1 MILNIFTVAHVLISL
16 IGIGAGLV
24 VMIGFLAEK
33 PLGSANT
40 LFLWTT
46 ILTSVTG
53 YMFPFH
59 GFKTSY
65 VVGAISLL
73 FLALALFALKG
84 RQLAGAWRKT
94 YVISA
99 MIALYLNVFVLIVQL
114 FMKVPALKALA
125 PTQTEPPFKL
135 TQLAVLMFFAAI
147 TITCAIRFRVVPPLA
162 RV

>member
-1 MILNIFTVAHVLISL
+1 MILNIFTLAHVLISL
-16 IGIGAGLV
+16 IGIGAGLA
-24 VMIGFLAEK
+24 VMIGFLGEK

-59 GFKTSY
+59 GFKPSY
-65 VVGAISLL
+65 VVGALSLV
-73 FLALALFALKG
+73 FLALALFALRG
-84 RQLAGAWRKT
+84 RLLAGPWRKT

-99 MIALYLNVFVLIVQL
+99 MIALYLNVFVLIAQL

-135 TQLAVLMFFAAI
+135 TQLTVLVLFFILTILSAV
-147 TITCAIRFRVVPPLA
+147 RFRVTAVRTA
-162 RV
+162 

>member
-1 MILNIFTVAHVLISL
+1 MILNIFTLVHVILSL

-24 VMIGFLAEK
+24 VMLGFLSEK
-33 PLGSANT
+33 PLGSANA

-53 YMFPFH
+53 YFFPYH
-59 GFKTSY
+59 GFKPSY

-73 FLALALFALKG
+73 FLALAVVALRAG
-84 RQLAGAWRKT
+84 QLAGAWRKT

-99 MIALYLNVFVLIVQL
+99 MIGLYLNVFVLIAQL

-125 PTQTEPPFKL
+125 PTGTEPAFKF
-135 TQLAVLMFFAAI
+135 TQLTVLVIFFI
-147 TITCAIRFRVVPPLA
+147 LTILSPVRFRSTVTRTA
-162 RV
+162 

>member
-1 MILNIFTVAHVLISL
+1 MILNIFTLVHVILSL

-24 VMIGFLAEK
+24 VMLGFLSGK
-33 PLGSANT
+33 PLGSANA

-53 YMFPFH
+53 YFFPFH
-59 GFKTSY
+59 GFKPSY

-73 FLALALFALKG
+73 FLALAVVALRAG
-84 RQLAGAWRKT
+84 QLAGAWRKT

-99 MIALYLNVFVLIVQL
+99 MIGLYLNVFVLIAQL

-125 PTQTEPPFKL
+125 PTGTEPAFKF
-135 TQLAVLMFFAAI
+135 TQLTVLVIFFILTILSAV
-147 TITCAIRFRVVPPLA
+147 RFRSTVTRTA
-162 RV
+162 